1 MPKNMTLGQ
10 FISTLTARKSGL
22 DLNQE
27 IKIAIYTD
35 QDNFIMAGIEMVE
48 IDEGH
53 IVLCTEEMRYRIII
67 PKEN

>member
-1 MPKNMTLGQ
+1 MSKNMTLGQ
-10 FISTLTARKSGL
+10 FISTLTARKHGL
-22 DLNQE
+22 DLNKE

-53 IVLCTEEMRYRIII
+53 IVLCTEEMEHHVKILD
-67 PKEN
+67 